1 MDPSISAKNIDVDLT
16 TDISARMQI
25 PNRLSLIMPDFPSV
39 DSVRGTES
47 RVVITGS
54 NKSNHLHNPY
64 DFPVSRPSLEPPPES
79 LVLGQVN
86 YPDIDRISKPR
97 YPPVNPSKE
106 TSNLSLFHGSVYG
119 AVDDDRTLIDQG
131 PLNSSAEALADPSSV
146 ALETQLQDLV
156 VRVSML
162 EDAIARQHRRELL
175 ALILLGTYF
184 LLKFGRSLL

>member
-64 DFPVSRPSLEPPPES
+64 VFS
-79 LVLGQVN
+79 
-86 YPDIDRISKPR
+86 I
-97 YPPVNPSKE
+97 
-106 TSNLSLFHGSVYG
+106 
-119 AVDDDRTLIDQG
+119 
-131 PLNSSAEALADPSSV
+131 
-146 ALETQLQDLV
+146 
-156 VRVSML
+156 
-162 EDAIARQHRRELL
+162 
-175 ALILLGTYF
+175 
-184 LLKFGRSLL
+184 

>member
-1 MDPSISAKNIDVDLT
+1 
-16 TDISARMQI
+16 MQI

-64 DFPVSRPSLEPPPES
+64 GFVCHML
-79 LVLGQVN
+79 
-86 YPDIDRISKPR
+86 
-97 YPPVNPSKE
+97 
-106 TSNLSLFHGSVYG
+106 LFSSGSVYG